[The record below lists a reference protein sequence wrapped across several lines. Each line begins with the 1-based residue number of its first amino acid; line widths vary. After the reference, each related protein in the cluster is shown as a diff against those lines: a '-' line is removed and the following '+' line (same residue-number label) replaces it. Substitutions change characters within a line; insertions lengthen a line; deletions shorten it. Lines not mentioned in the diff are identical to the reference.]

1 MSDLEQLRVLTEQVR
16 APAFRSLEETARRRD
31 RRSAMT
37 ALVGGAL
44 VVLLVLGGF
53 LTSRSDNR
61 SVVGVEPDPDRTQ
74 TVIEASYGD
83 QSVHRF
89 EAHEVRNTGD
99 HAGAS
104 DLSVSA
110 DFYEGSTFAYWCSGA
125 PDLSYLV
132 RVTGGTDDPHH
143 VGVWRA
149 GGACDG
155 SAGGHGEGYTGTGP
169 PQGPSSSI
177 GSQLL
182 RFSPGPADRGNPT
195 TVRIVLTDRIPDVVT
210 GCFDLPGGPIP
221 AECRDESSVH
231 VLRSAGDVD
240 FGAVIFTRPVE
251 YVATV
256 AGVPVQ
262 AQASTGG
269 TEWHFARGV
278 ESRPG
283 TEQVTLPS
291 DVPGF
296 VYVVQSDP
304 RGRAECQQAFEEA
317 EARGDEYVFEGD
329 MDNWG
334 CTMKE
339 ARLRLLV
346 DVRPVTA
353 ECPGAGPV
361 QVWFDFGAASLDAG
375 HHEITLERVGG
386 DPRVT
391 FGLVLF
397 EEAPGAGG

>member
-61 SVVGVEPDPDRTQ
+61 SVEPVEPDPDRTQ

-99 HAGAS
+99 HAGA
-104 DLSVSA
+104 
-110 DFYEGSTFAYWCSGA
+110 
-125 PDLSYLV
+125 
-132 RVTGGTDDPHH
+132 
-143 VGVWRA
+143 
-149 GGACDG
+149 
-155 SAGGHGEGYTGTGP
+155 
-169 PQGPSSSI
+169 
-177 GSQLL
+177 
-182 RFSPGPADRGNPT
+182 
-195 TVRIVLTDRIPDVVT
+195 
-210 GCFDLPGGPIP
+210 
-221 AECRDESSVH
+221 
-231 VLRSAGDVD
+231 
-240 FGAVIFTRPVE
+240 
-251 YVATV
+251 
-256 AGVPVQ
+256 
-262 AQASTGG
+262 GG

-291 DVPGF
+291 DEPGF

-304 RGRAECQQAFEEA
+304 RGRAQCQQAFEEA
-317 EARGDEYVFEGD
+317 EARGDEYAFEGD

-346 DVRPVTA
+346 DGRPVT
-353 ECPGAGPV
+353 EEFPGAGPF
-361 QVWFDFGAASLDAG
+361 QGWFDFGAASLDAG

>member
-16 APAFRSLEETARRRD
+16 PPAFGSLQETARRRD
-31 RRSAMT
+31 RRTAT
-37 ALVGGAL
+37 AALVGGAL

-53 LTSRSDNR
+53 LTTRSDDR
-61 SVVGVEPDPDRTQ
+61 SVEPVDLDPDRTQ
-74 TVIEASYGD
+74 NVIEASYGD

-104 DLSVSA
+104 ELSVSA

-125 PDLSYLV
+125 PDVSYLV
-132 RVTGGTDDPHH
+132 RVTGGTDDPDH
-143 VGVWRA
+143 VGAWRA

-155 SAGGHGEGYTGTGP
+155 SARGHGEGYTGTGP
-169 PQGPSSSI
+169 PSGPTSSI
-177 GSQLL
+177 GSQNM
-182 RFSPGPADRGNPT
+182 RFNPSPADEGNPT
-195 TVRIVLTDRIPDVVT
+195 TVRIVLTDRVPDSVA

-221 AECRDESSVH
+221 AECRAESSVH
-231 VLRSAGDVD
+231 VLDSAGDVA

-262 AQASTGG
+262 AQASTAG

-283 TEQVTLPS
+283 TEKVILRS
-291 DVPGF
+291 DEPGF

-304 RGRAECQQAFEEA
+304 RGRAECQQAYQEA
-317 EARGDEYVFEGD
+317 KARGDEFVFEGD
-329 MDNWG
+329 TDNWG

-339 ARLRLLV
+339 ARLRLFV
-346 DVRPVTA
+346 DGRPATG
-353 ECPGAGPV
+353 EFPQAGPFRG
-361 QVWFDFGAASLDAG
+361 WFDFGAASLDAG

-397 EEAPGAGG
+397 EEAAGG

>member
-1 MSDLEQLRVLTEQVR
+1 MPGPQAPVEVGPEHVAIVTALAQLDRDQREVVVLHHLADLGTAQIAAELGIPEGTVKSRLAGLAAGWPSCSTRRRSSAMSDLEQLRDLTEQVR
-16 APAFRSLEETARRRD
+16 APSFRSLDGTARRRD

-61 SVVGVEPDPDRTQ
+61 SVEPVEPDPDRTQ

-104 DLSVSA
+104 DLSLSA

-182 RFSPGPADRGNPT
+182 RFSPVPADRGNPT

-240 FGAVIFTRPVE
+240 FGAVIF
-251 YVATV
+251 
-256 AGVPVQ
+256 
-262 AQASTGG
+262 
-269 TEWHFARGV
+269 AR
-278 ESRPG
+278 R
-283 TEQVTLPS
+283 
-291 DVPGF
+291 
-296 VYVVQSDP
+296 
-304 RGRAECQQAFEEA
+304 
-317 EARGDEYVFEGD
+317 
-329 MDNWG
+329 
-334 CTMKE
+334 
-339 ARLRLLV
+339 
-346 DVRPVTA
+346 
-353 ECPGAGPV
+353 
-361 QVWFDFGAASLDAG
+361 
-375 HHEITLERVGG
+375 
-386 DPRVT
+386 
-391 FGLVLF
+391 
-397 EEAPGAGG
+397 